1 MTRFPSFPTHR
12 SISAGALLLLILA
25 FFAPRASATP
35 PTTAPTD
42 LESLQGEFQ
51 SVAARVSP
59 AVVAISAAAIPDDS
73 PSALRSQEMNPDVLQ
88 AFLSKTTRIVGA
100 GCILSADG
108 YILTND
114 HVIDGAQ
121 QLWITT
127 DDAKVYPA
135 LVVGSDPRADL
146 AVLKIPARNLSTI
159 HFAAAPAQRGQWSL
173 AIGNPFG
180 LSALG
185 EMSLSVGV
193 VSAVNRSLPKLSEK
207 ENRDY
212 SNLIQTSAQ
221 INPGNSGGPLFDLNG
236 DMIGLNTAVVMPQKS
251 TNGIGFA
258 IPIDTHFLC
267 LVADLRQGKE
277 ITYTYLGVNVQA
289 PTESQ
294 FRAAGLQT
302 LQGVRIDSI
311 LPDSPASHGQLLKD
325 DLITAINNQPIPD
338 RDTFVRL
345 IGSCPLD
352 HPTKLSL
359 IRNGKPTIIA
369 MLLIK
374 RPFPVAAVTHDTQRL
389 RWAGMLV
396 GPIPAPPDSKHTG
409 LMVFSIDAASP
420 FTKQGIHSGSIITSI
435 SGKSVVALTQ
445 LQDIINDTP
454 IDHCDIH
461 LAAAVLPTD
470 PDSAK

>member
-1 MTRFPSFPTHR
+1 MNRRPQFPPR
-12 SISAGALLLLILA
+12 SGRPAGALLLLI
-25 FFAPRASATP
+25 FSFYTPRIFATP
-35 PTTAPTD
+35 PATAPTD
-42 LESLQGEFQ
+42 LESLQTEFQ
-51 SVAARVSP
+51 SVAAKVSP

-100 GCILSADG
+100 GCIISADG

-146 AVLKIPARNLSTI
+146 AVLKIPARNLTTI

-180 LSALG
+180 LSAHG

-193 VSAVNRSLPKLSEK
+193 VSAVDRSLPKLSEK

-221 INPGNSGGPLFDLNG
+221 INPGNSGGPLFDLHG
-236 DMIGLNTAVVMPQKS
+236 DVIGLNTAVVMPQKS

-258 IPIDTHFLC
+258 IPIDPHFLS
-267 LVADLRQGKE
+267 LIADLQQGKE
-277 ITYTYLGVNVQA
+277 ISYSYLGVNGQA
-289 PTESQ
+289 PTESDLH
-294 FRAAGLQT
+294 AAGLNNP
-302 LQGVRIDSI
+302 QGVRIDSI
-311 LPDSPASHGQLLKD
+311 LPDSPAAHGQLLQS
-325 DLITAINNQPIPD
+325 DLIIAINNQPISS
-338 RDTFVRL
+338 REQFVRL
-345 IGSCPLD
+345 IGSCSLD
-352 HPTKLSL
+352 HPTTLSL
-359 IRNGKPTIIA
+359 IRSSKPTTVSV
-369 MLLIK
+369 MLIK

-396 GPIPAPPDSKHTG
+396 GPNPDAKQLN
-409 LMVFSIDAASP
+409 LMVFSIDSTSP
-420 FTKQGIHSGSIITSI
+420 FTRQGIHEGSIITSI
-435 SGKSVVALTQ
+435 SGKSVAALTQ

-454 IDHCDIH
+454 LDQCDIH
-461 LAAAVLPTD
+461 LAAALLPTD
-470 PDSAK
+470 PDTTK